1 MDSILRKGL
10 FLVTLTGAIGVFPA
24 TAYASDIEDN
34 QTMPG
39 VGIEQVLNDCYS
51 SQKEIQVEDY
61 LAPEYKG
68 EYLDMAFA
76 DVESFLYIRS
86 EPTKQSEWVGK
97 LYPGYA
103 AKIVGPVGEWTKIE
117 SGSVTG
123 YVYSQ
128 YIIIG
133 RNAQQK
139 AEEVVEASAS
149 ADPKEAF
156 SYAESREEEEA
167 RLAAE
172 AEEAARKAEEE
183 AQAVREADCS
193 GFVQSVYAHFGVN
206 LPRTS
211 SEMRSAGRGVSYSEA
226 LPGDIICYDGH
237 VGIYMGDGQIVNAI
251 NSRKGIGILPATY
264 KGILT
269 VRRLL

>member
-34 QTMPG
+34 HTMPG

-61 LAPEYKG
+61 LAPEAKG

-128 YIIIG
+128 
-133 RNAQQK
+133 
-139 AEEVVEASAS
+139 
-149 ADPKEAF
+149 
-156 SYAESREEEEA
+156 
-167 RLAAE
+167 
-172 AEEAARKAEEE
+172 
-183 AQAVREADCS
+183 
-193 GFVQSVYAHFGVN
+193 
-206 LPRTS
+206 
-211 SEMRSAGRGVSYSEA
+211 
-226 LPGDIICYDGH
+226 
-237 VGIYMGDGQIVNAI
+237 
-251 NSRKGIGILPATY
+251 
-264 KGILT
+264 
-269 VRRLL
+269 

>member
-34 QTMPG
+34 HTMPG

-61 LAPEYKG
+61 LAPEDKG

-128 YIIIG
+128 YIRRGSTFGCGG
-133 RNAQQK
+133 RRSGQ
-139 AEEVVEASAS
+139 
-149 ADPKEAF
+149 
-156 SYAESREEEEA
+156 ESRGRGSGCE
-167 RLAAE
+167 RGC
-172 AEEAARKAEEE
+172 RKW
-183 AQAVREADCS
+183 S
-193 GFVQSVYAHFGVN
+193 GSGGLCMSVYRQSIC
-206 LPRTS
+206 L
-211 SEMRSAGRGVSYSEA
+211 GRHKPDKWS
-226 LPGDIICYDGH
+226 
-237 VGIYMGDGQIVNAI
+237 
-251 NSRKGIGILPATY
+251 
-264 KGILT
+264 
-269 VRRLL
+269 

>member
-1 MDSILRKGL
+1 
-10 FLVTLTGAIGVFPA
+10 
-24 TAYASDIEDN
+24 
-34 QTMPG
+34 MPG

-61 LAPEYKG
+61 LAPEDKG

-156 SYAESREEEEA
+156 LYAESKEEEEA
-167 RLAAE
+167 ALARRQKKRPGKQRKRL
-172 AEEAARKAEEE
+172 
-183 AQAVREADCS
+183 
-193 GFVQSVYAHFGVN
+193 G
-206 LPRTS
+206 L
-211 SEMRSAGRGVSYSEA
+211 
-226 LPGDIICYDGH
+226 
-237 VGIYMGDGQIVNAI
+237 
-251 NSRKGIGILPATY
+251 
-264 KGILT
+264 
-269 VRRLL
+269 

>member
-117 SGSVTG
+117 SGSITG

-149 ADPKEAF
+149 ADQKKLFLMQNLEKKRKHVWRGGRR
-156 SYAESREEEEA
+156 SGQESRGRGSGCE
-167 RLAAE
+167 RGC
-172 AEEAARKAEEE
+172 RKW
-183 AQAVREADCS
+183 S
-193 GFVQSVYAHFGVN
+193 GSGGLCMSVYRQSIC
-206 LPRTS
+206 L
-211 SEMRSAGRGVSYSEA
+211 GRHKPDKWS
-226 LPGDIICYDGH
+226 
-237 VGIYMGDGQIVNAI
+237 
-251 NSRKGIGILPATY
+251 
-264 KGILT
+264 
-269 VRRLL
+269 

>member
-1 MDSILRKGL
+1 M
-10 FLVTLTGAIGVFPA
+10 
-24 TAYASDIEDN
+24 
-34 QTMPG
+34 
-39 VGIEQVLNDCYS
+39 
-51 SQKEIQVEDY
+51 
-61 LAPEYKG
+61 
-68 EYLDMAFA
+68 
-76 DVESFLYIRS
+76 
-86 EPTKQSEWVGK
+86 VGK

-156 SYAESREEEEA
+156 SYAESKEEEEA

-172 AEEAARKAEEE
+172 QKKRPGSRGRGSGCERGCRKW
-183 AQAVREADCS
+183 S
-193 GFVQSVYAHFGVN
+193 GSGGLCMSVYRQSICLGRNQSDRRGRLFWIRAAN
-206 LPRTS
+206 L
-211 SEMRSAGRGVSYSEA
+211 
-226 LPGDIICYDGH
+226 
-237 VGIYMGDGQIVNAI
+237 
-251 NSRKGIGILPATY
+251 
-264 KGILT
+264 
-269 VRRLL
+269 

>member
-1 MDSILRKGL
+1 M
-10 FLVTLTGAIGVFPA
+10 
-24 TAYASDIEDN
+24 
-34 QTMPG
+34 
-39 VGIEQVLNDCYS
+39 
-51 SQKEIQVEDY
+51 EDY
-61 LAPEYKG
+61 LAPEDKG

-149 ADPKEAF
+149 ADSKEAF
-156 SYAESREEEEA
+156 LMQNLAKKRKHVWLRRQKK
-167 RLAAE
+167 RLKKQ
-172 AEEAARKAEEE
+172 RKS
-183 AQAVREADCS
+183 S
-193 GFVQSVYAHFGVN
+193 GCERGCRKWSGSGGLCMPVYRQSIC
-206 LPRTS
+206 L
-211 SEMRSAGRGVSYSEA
+211 GRHKPDKWS
-226 LPGDIICYDGH
+226 
-237 VGIYMGDGQIVNAI
+237 
-251 NSRKGIGILPATY
+251 
-264 KGILT
+264 
-269 VRRLL
+269 